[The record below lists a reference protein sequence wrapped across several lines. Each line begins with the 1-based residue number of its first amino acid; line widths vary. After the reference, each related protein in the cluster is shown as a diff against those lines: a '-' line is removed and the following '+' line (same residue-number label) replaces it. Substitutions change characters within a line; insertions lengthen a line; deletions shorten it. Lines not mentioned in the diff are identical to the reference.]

1 MPDIN
6 VVGIISKPGVSAAA
20 MLVPELMEWLEG
32 RGLRLRYDP
41 PTGAY
46 AGRNDAIPREQVPA
60 GSDLVIVLGG
70 DGTLLSAAAPSA
82 APRSRCSPST
92 SAAGLF

>member
-46 AGRNDAIPREQVPA
+46 VLVAAYVLPTTGEPA
-60 GSDLVIVLGG
+60 SIEWASGGSCI
-70 DGTLLSAAAPSA
+70 
-82 APRSRCSPST
+82 ST
-92 SAAGLF
+92 